1 MPTAQVARPP
11 EEAPRRRGEATAE
24 RILDVAEAL
33 FAEHGYAGASLRD
46 VADGVGIRTPSLY
59 NHFAS
64 KEALYAAVLERGL
77 APIVELLSVAQAEGG
92 GESSDP
98 SRIASEVMRLLSRH
112 PNVPRLVLHE
122 TASGGQRLTP
132 MLRSWIA
139 PAFERAHEM
148 AGSNPAAGSWGPD
161 RIPLLVL
168 AMYHVVVGYFTM
180 APLYRELRG
189 VDLLAPDA
197 LVAQT
202 AFLRELVSRLLPA
215 QAGDSK
221 ETSWT

>member
-1 MPTAQVARPP
+1 MPGTELAGAVA
-11 EEAPRRRGEATAE
+11 EAPRRRGEATAE

-33 FAEHGYAGASLRD
+33 FAEQGYAGASLRD

-77 APIVELLSVAQAEGG
+77 APIVELLSVAQSGQ
-92 GESSDP
+92 GEDSTDA
-98 SRIASEVMRLLSRH
+98 SRIATEVMRLLTRH

-132 MLRSWIA
+132 MLRGWIA
-139 PAFERAHEM
+139 PVFERAHEM
-148 AGSNPAAGSWGPD
+148 AGSSPAAASWGPD

-202 AFLRELVSRLLPA
+202 AFLRELVSRLLPG
-215 QAGDSK
+215 QAGDSE

>member
-1 MPTAQVARPP
+1 MSGTELAGAVA
-11 EEAPRRRGEATAE
+11 EAPRRRGEATAE

-33 FAEHGYAGASLRD
+33 FAEQGYAGASLRD

-77 APIVELLSVAQAEGG
+77 APIVELLSVPQSGQ
-92 GESSDP
+92 GEDSTDP
-98 SRIASEVMRLLSRH
+98 SRIATEVMRLLTRH

-148 AGSNPAAGSWGPD
+148 AGSNPAAASWGPD
-161 RIPLLVL
+161 RTPLLVL

-202 AFLRELVSRLLPA
+202 AFLRELVSRLLPG
-215 QAGDSK
+215 QAGDSE

>member
-1 MPTAQVARPP
+1 
-11 EEAPRRRGEATAE
+11 
-24 RILDVAEAL
+24 LDVAEAL

-77 APIVELLSVAQAEGG
+77 APIVELLSVAPAERGAG
-92 GESSDP
+92 TGDP
-98 SRIASEVMRLLSRH
+98 SRITTEVMRLLARH
-112 PNVPRLVLHE
+112 PNLPRLILHE

-148 AGSNPAAGSWGPD
+148 AGANPAAGSWGPD
-161 RIPLLVL
+161 GIPLLVL
-168 AMYHVVVGYFTM
+168 AMYHVVVGYFAL

-197 LVAQT
+197 VVAQT

-215 QAGDSK
+215 EAGDSE

>member
-1 MPTAQVARPP
+1 MPTAQIARAP
-11 EEAPRRRGEATAE
+11 EEAARRRGEATAE

-59 NHFAS
+59 NHFAG

-77 APIVELLSVAQAEGG
+77 APIVELLSVPQIQAG
-92 GESSDP
+92 SSDP
-98 SRIASEVMRLLSRH
+98 SRIAAEVMRLLTRH

-132 MLRSWIA
+132 MLRNWIA

-148 AGSNPAAGSWGPD
+148 AASSPAVGSWGPD

-189 VDLLAPDA
+189 VDLLTPDA

-202 AFLRELVSRLLPA
+202 AFLRELVSRLLPLGA
-215 QAGDSK
+215 ADEE
-221 ETSWT
+221 ETPWT